1 MGKVKTNKR
10 NKVLHKKSG
19 GNQNTKPA
27 AVALSKAYFGDSAL
41 ASLIGEV
48 VSLFHRLRIVSE
60 QIHRQGEMTSG
71 KRGVLGSLDRF
82 GPQTVPAMARARPV
96 SRQYIQALV
105 NQLSDEGLVEFI
117 ENPAHKRSHLV
128 RLTPKGKVLLDS
140 MIQRETDLLSQLK
153 LDIPEKAL
161 RDGAA
166 VLKTVR
172 EVFESKEWKERLK
185 KEGV

>member
-1 MGKVKTNKR
+1 MGKEKRSKRHLNKR
-10 NKVLHKKSG
+10 ADSQDKI
-19 GNQNTKPA
+19 PA

-48 VSLFHRLRIVSE
+48 VALFHRLRIVSE

-96 SRQYIQALV
+96 SRQYIQTLV

-117 ENPAHKRSHLV
+117 ENPAHKRSHLI

-140 MIQRETDLLSQLK
+140 MIQRETELLSLLK
-153 LDIPEKAL
+153 LDIQEKAL
-161 RDGAA
+161 RDGAG
-166 VLKTVR
+166 VLKAVR
-172 EVFESKEWKERLK
+172 ELFESKQWKELLK
-185 KEGV
+185 EEGK